1 MGVSNKTWSTDAYGT
16 MVFDLTVCPNS
27 TGQCKA
33 WVFTFLVYACKMRGA
48 VRVNQAFWL
57 RSWKG
62 KFHASKESLN
72 LIATHLW
79 TTNSMEGGQWSYSQ
93 QPSSLTNYTFYGT
106 FSLWITFYIYM
117 AGLCMTRVKLQPFV
131 PTHLNHKVVQYFCL
145 TYVGCTLCVG
155 IQYSHLDRYT
165 LDCDW
170 QPCKGHLGHMV
181 CLQHMDW
188 CIFCFC
194 RMCNLD
200 SRHLIH
206 TQQTAVELREN
217 PLKERKE
224 GNFMQKIG
232 YEENH

>member
-1 MGVSNKTWSTDAYGT
+1 MARWFLTLQSALIPQDNVKHGFSHFSFMHARWEGQSGSTKHSG
-16 MVFDLTVCPNS
+16 
-27 TGQCKA
+27 
-33 WVFTFLVYACKMRGA
+33 WGA
-48 VRVNQAFWL
+48 E
-57 RSWKG
+57 
-62 KFHASKESLN
+62 KESFMQVKNPWTLLPHICWPPINWRVDNGRIYTN
-72 LIATHLW
+72 LHHRHVTLFMALFPFQ
-79 TTNSMEGGQWSYSQ
+79 SPY
-93 QPSSLTNYTFYGT
+93 LYGR
-106 FSLWITFYIYM
+106 
-117 AGLCMTRVKLQPFV
+117 GLCMTRVKLQPFV

-170 QPCKGHLGHMV
+170 QPCKEHLGHKV
-181 CLQHMDW
+181 CQQHMDW

-206 TQQTAVELREN
+206 IPQTAVELQGN

-232 YEENH
+232 YKENQ